1 MEKNSTLFTPAS
13 DGVSVPVETKMNDI
27 AENARTPYLEIAREY
42 GATIQRI
49 CQFARAAF
57 SDASLAGMP
66 VIVLN

>member
-1 MEKNSTLFTPAS
+1 MEKNSTLLTPAS
-13 DGVSVPVETKMNDI
+13 DGISVPVETKMNDT
-27 AENARTPYLEIAREY
+27 AEPKA
-42 GATIQRI
+42 ATIQRI